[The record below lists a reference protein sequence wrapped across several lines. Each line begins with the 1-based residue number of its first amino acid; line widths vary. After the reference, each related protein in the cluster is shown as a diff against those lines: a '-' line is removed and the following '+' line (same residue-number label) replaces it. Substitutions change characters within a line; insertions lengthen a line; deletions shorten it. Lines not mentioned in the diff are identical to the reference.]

1 MIRILALLLN
11 ILCFSPMALAQEWE
25 HKGEVSLQL
34 RRFENDDLESTE
46 DTGLLVFTR
55 VESVYKDD
63 DHRHVFR
70 GFARVDQKDKDR
82 DFMSFED
89 VYFSR
94 FFGEQQEW
102 TLLAGYK
109 LFNWTAT
116 EAFHPADVVN
126 SRNFDSDIEFF
137 EKKGELTMEVSRQF
151 DWGTFSLFM
160 WPRFEQPQFPGGR
173 SRLGFGSDFGRPQAV
188 NGTETGDTWIPQGGL
203 RFTVGLDDGDLS
215 FHLIHHIDRNFPI
228 VGTANYT
235 FNVFA
240 NANIPND
247 VTALQNNP
255 VPYYFKKT
263 QVGGTL
269 QYAFSRL
276 LVKFEGAYRVF
287 EKDLEILSARDATTT
302 ELRKPV
308 DHGEAALGFEYTVP
322 FESTGDTTLFFE
334 VGSILGT
341 TKDER
346 ARLGAFQRDALFGL
360 RYAFNDIMGSE
371 VFVSFITDLER
382 DNERLFNLS
391 YSRRLSD
398 VWRIQTGL
406 RIYDAPQK
414 GALPL
419 GLEAL
424 DGANHVILNL
434 TRFF

>member
-1 MIRILALLLN
+1 MISREALSLISIFLVLCSLN
-11 ILCFSPMALAQEWE
+11 IGAQEWE

-34 RRFENDDLESTE
+34 RRFEDDGIERTE
-46 DTGLLVFTR
+46 ETGMLVFTR

-70 GFARVDQKDKDR
+70 GFARVDHKDKDR

-94 FFGEQQEW
+94 FFGEEQEW

-126 SRNFDSDIEFF
+126 SRNFDSDLEFF
-137 EKKGELTMEVSRQF
+137 EKKGELTVEISRQF
-151 DWGTFSLFM
+151 DWGTFSFFI
-160 WPRFEQPQFPGGR
+160 WPRFEQPQFPGDR
-173 SRLGFGSDFGRPQAV
+173 SRLGFGSDISRPQAV
-188 NGTETGDTWIPQGGL
+188 NGTEIGETWIPQGGL
-203 RFTVGLDDGDLS
+203 RLTLGLDDVDLS
-215 FHLIHHIDRNFPI
+215 MHLIHHIDRNFPLT
-228 VGTANYT
+228 GTSNLPLTQQQVAL
-235 FNVFA
+235 A
-240 NANIPND
+240 
-247 VTALQNNP
+247 TASIISNP
-255 VPYYFKKT
+255 TPYYFKKT

-269 QYAFSRL
+269 QYAMSRL

-287 EKDLEILSARDATTT
+287 EQEREIFTLQG
-302 ELRKPV
+302 LLKPV
-308 DHGEAALGFEYTVP
+308 DHAEAAFGLEYALP
-322 FESTGDTTLFFE
+322 FETVGDTTLFFE
-334 VGSILGT
+334 AGSILGT
-341 TKDER
+341 TEDER
-346 ARLGAFQRDALFGL
+346 ARLGAFQRDALFGV

-371 VFVSFITDLER
+371 IFVSFITDLER
-382 DNERLFNLS
+382 DQERLFNFS

-398 VWRIQTGL
+398 VWKIQTGV
-406 RIYDAPQK
+406 RFYDAPQK
-414 GALPL
+414 GTVPQ

>member
-1 MIRILALLLN
+1 
-11 ILCFSPMALAQEWE
+11 
-25 HKGEVSLQL
+25 
-34 RRFENDDLESTE
+34 
-46 DTGLLVFTR
+46 
-55 VESVYKDD
+55 
-63 DHRHVFR
+63 
-70 GFARVDQKDKDR
+70 
-82 DFMSFED
+82 
-89 VYFSR
+89 
-94 FFGEQQEW
+94 
-102 TLLAGYK
+102 
-109 LFNWTAT
+109 
-116 EAFHPADVVN
+116 
-126 SRNFDSDIEFF
+126 
-137 EKKGELTMEVSRQF
+137 
-151 DWGTFSLFM
+151 
-160 WPRFEQPQFPGGR
+160 
-173 SRLGFGSDFGRPQAV
+173 
-188 NGTETGDTWIPQGGL
+188 
-203 RFTVGLDDGDLS
+203 
-215 FHLIHHIDRNFPI
+215 
-228 VGTANYT
+228 
-235 FNVFA
+235 
-240 NANIPND
+240 
-247 VTALQNNP
+247 
-255 VPYYFKKT
+255 
-263 QVGGTL
+263 
-269 QYAFSRL
+269 
-276 LVKFEGAYRVF
+276 VKFEGAYRVF